1 MATFSYRY
9 IKTSTG
15 RPNRGS
21 AMAYDEAELRERLAA
36 DRQVKELLEV
46 EREPDPPATEAQL
59 AYLQS
64 LEARWPE
71 GVTLREASDLIENA
85 KRQRSPGNDLDRR
98 IAAHFRVET
107 TRFTCK
113 ASIYWRIVRE
123 LEGRPEDLARFY
135 AYRVY
140 RSSLGE
146 ARNGKIEDPG
156 HAAFR
161 TIAADMLAD
170 PKVERSLKRAAGS
183 ASCGFRWFGERRGS
197 GGMILVGESDRTEAY
212 KFVSDALARHGLN
225 GPIARSKPAPEARED
240 WRRRRS
246 RADEATPT
254 ASDPVP
260 QLAPHAS
267 KFKSYGW
274 VWALLGI
281 GVLGYLI
288 W

>member
-21 AMAYDEAELRERLAA
+21 AMAFDEAELRERLAA
-36 DRQVKELLEV
+36 DRQVKEVLEV

-107 TRFTCK
+107 TRFTSK
-113 ASIYWRIVRE
+113 ASIYWRIVHH
-123 LEGRPEDLARFY
+123 LETRPEELARFY
-135 AYRVY
+135 VYRVY

-161 TIAADMLAD
+161 TIAAEMLANA
-170 PKVERSLKRAAGS
+170 KVERSLKRAAAS
-183 ASCGFRWFGERRGS
+183 PSCGFRWFGERRGS
-197 GGMILVGESDRTEAY
+197 EGMILVGESDRTEVY
-212 KFVSDALARHGLN
+212 KFASDALARHGLL
-225 GPIARSKPAPEARED
+225 GSSARSQPAAQSRED
-240 WRRRRS
+240 WQRRRS
-246 RADEATPT
+246 RADEALATR
-254 ASDPVP
+254 SDPLP
-260 QLAPHAS
+260 QPAPQTS
-267 KFKSYGW
+267 RDRSYGW
-274 VWALLGI
+274 VWFLLGI
-281 GVLGYLI
+281 GVLGYIL

>member
-36 DRQVKELLEV
+36 DRLVKELLEV
-46 EREPDPPATEAQL
+46 EREPDPPATEPQL

-64 LEARWPE
+64 LQVRWPE

-123 LEGRPEDLARFY
+123 LEGSPEGLARFY

-146 ARNGKIEDPG
+146 ARSGKIEDPG
-156 HAAFR
+156 HAVFR
-161 TIAADMLAD
+161 TIAADVLAD
-170 PKVERSLKRAAGS
+170 PKVERSLKRAAAS

-197 GGMILVGESDRTEAY
+197 DGMILVGESDRTEVY
-212 KFVSDALARHGLN
+212 KFVSDALARRGLN
-225 GPIARSKPAPEARED
+225 GPTARAKPAPEAREE
-240 WRRRRS
+240 WQRRRS
-246 RADEATPT
+246 RADEATTT

-260 QLAPHAS
+260 QLAPQAS
-267 KFKSYGW
+267 KFRSYGW